1 MTTVLC
7 IMAAFM
13 VLMFLLLGGVIGY
26 LTRDFMFAQAAALP
40 QHPEFY
46 DAEGNVIPDD
56 ILAIRFE
63 NSYGEIVE
71 EWDDDD

>member
-46 DAEGNVIPDD
+46 DAEGNIIPDD

-63 NSYGEIVE
+63 NSYGMDE
-71 EWDDDD
+71 EWDDED

>member
-46 DAEGNVIPDD
+46 DAEGNIIPDD

-63 NSYGEIVE
+63 NSYGMDD
-71 EWDDDD
+71 EWDDED

>member
-1 MTTVLC
+1 MTTVLS
-7 IMAAFM
+7 IMAASM

-46 DAEGNVIPDD
+46 DAEGNIIPDD

-63 NSYGEIVE
+63 NSYGLDE
-71 EWDDDD
+71 EWSDED